1 MQCACDMVGFA
12 VMQVK
17 ACRKS
22 LEAAERS
29 GRSNIAEALRA
40 KLSKL
45 TGARDVSGAGEVGS
59 GNSSKTS
66 VDSIAPRLKKGKKIL
81 AATQLGADEHGH
93 GVVPLRKRKRKATT
107 SNSEMASI
115 VRKAER
121 NKGSNRATSPPDAG
135 TRPSTVPMSMAGAGT
150 GRRPKKSK
158 VRKVSPNDAQ
168 QAAVDLL
175 LKAASKARA
184 SRRAMGEESEEEAP
198 LPDLPPP
205 RQGLGEDSGAAP
217 RSDVEFEGEEGEV
230 DIGEEPV
237 EESTCGKTSGAT
249 DSLQDEG
256 NSNDEG
262 QEEDDDF
269 FDALEESLALPSPES
284 CLTCFGPEKLMPDL
298 LFFQC

>member
-1 MQCACDMVGFA
+1 MQRACDMVGFA
-12 VMQVK
+12 VLQVK

-45 TGARDVSGAGEVGS
+45 TGARDVSSAGEVGS

-66 VDSIAPRLKKGKKIL
+66 VDSIAPRLKKGKKKL

-93 GVVPLRKRKRKATT
+93 GVVPLRKRKRKART
-107 SNSEMASI
+107 SNSERAS
-115 VRKAER
+115 ER
-121 NKGSNRATSPPDAG
+121 NMGSNRATSPPDA
-135 TRPSTVPMSMAGAGT
+135 TVPTSMAGAGT
-150 GRRPKKSK
+150 GK
-158 VRKVSPNDAQ
+158 VRKVSPASEAQ

-217 RSDVEFEGEEGEV
+217 RSDVDFEGEEEEV

-237 EESTCGKTSGAT
+237 EESTCGQNSGAT

-256 NSNDEG
+256 RSNDEG

-269 FDALEESLALPSPES
+269 FDAVEESLALPSPES